1 MKRLAIM
8 VFVLAAAGQAFG
20 QVSLWAP
27 QATQTTGATATAA
40 PGPKVSGANLLREVQ
55 ARDFKVHDIVSV
67 IVSLS
72 AQASTNEAADTEK
85 KTDKLNFA
93 INQYLRLQKDQDSLT
108 GVNVKGHKPTD
119 LGVDMTSDKKFEGG
133 GGADR
138 TDTLRTRLSAEIV
151 DIKPNGNLVIEAR
164 QKFTKQRETTTVT
177 LSGVVRPQDVG
188 PDNTVYSYNVA
199 DADIRYE
206 SSGPITD
213 ASRRGWLSKLID
225 KVWPF

>member
-1 MKRLAIM
+1 MKRLAPIFL
-8 VFVLAAAGQAFG
+8 VIFAAGQAFA
-20 QVSLWAP
+20 QVSLWGA
-27 QATQTTGATATAA
+27 QGTQSAGAA
-40 PGPKVSGANLLREVQ
+40 PAVGPKAGGANLLREVQ

-67 IVSLS
+67 VVSLS
-72 AQASTNEAADTEK
+72 AQASTNEAADMEK
-85 KTDKLNFA
+85 KTDKVNFA
-93 INQYLRLQKDQDSLT
+93 IEQYLRLQKDEDSLL

-119 LGVDMTSDKKFEGG
+119 LGVDMSSDKKFEGG
-133 GGADR
+133 GGTDR

-177 LSGVVRPQDVG
+177 LSGLVRPQDVG
-188 PDNTVYSYNVA
+188 PDNMVYSYNVA

-213 ASRRGWLSKLID
+213 ASKRGWLSKVLD
-225 KVWPF
+225 RVWPF